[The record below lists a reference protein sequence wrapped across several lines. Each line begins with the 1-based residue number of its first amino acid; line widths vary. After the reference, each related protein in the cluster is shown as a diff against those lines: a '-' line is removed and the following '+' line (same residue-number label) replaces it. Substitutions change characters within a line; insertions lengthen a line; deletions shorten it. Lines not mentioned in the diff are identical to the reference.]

1 MSKYLGD
8 FVEDFATLNFN
19 FNTHKADGTPI
30 TVAGTPSLCV
40 YKNSTTQSTA
50 GITLSIDYDSVTG
63 MHHVVID
70 LSSDAFYS
78 IGADYS
84 VQIAAGTVDS
94 ISVVGYEIATFS
106 IANRYLTLQRI
117 VDAILDEDVTVH
129 DGIGTTGKYIIDTR
143 DNTNALVQIFTGI
156 TSAAKWLR
164 GLFRK
169 DAMDATAKAEINSGG
184 GTFNETTD
192 SLEAI
197 RDTAPLGSTMR
208 GTDNALLASNYTAP
222 PLASDIVTAL
232 NSSVVDGTLTY
243 LQMQRLV
250 MAILAGKVAVGS
262 GTSTFKRAD
271 GTTTAVTVTH
281 DSTGNRTVIS
291 IGTL

>member
-1 MSKYLGD
+1 MAKYLGD
-8 FVEDFATLNFN
+8 YKDDFATLNFN
-19 FNTHKADGTPI
+19 FNTQKGDGTP
-30 TVAGTPSLCV
+30 VSLLGTPSLEV
-40 YKNSTTQSTA
+40 YKNSTTESTA
-50 GITLSIDYDSVTG
+50 GITLTVDYDSLTG
-63 MHHVVID
+63 VNHVVID

-78 IGADYS
+78 PGNDYS
-84 VQIAAGTVDS
+84 VVIAAGTVDGV
-94 ISVVGYEIATFS
+94 SVVGKEVACFS
-106 IANRYLTLQRI
+106 IENRYITLQRV

-129 DGIGTTGKYIIDTR
+129 DGTGTTGKYITDAR
-143 DNTNALVQIFTGI
+143 DNTNAILLIFTGI

-169 DAMDATAKAEINSGG
+169 DAMDATAKSEINSGG

-208 GTDNALLASNYTAP
+208 GTDNALLASNYTTP
-222 PLASDIVTAL
+222 PQASDIVTAL
-232 NSSVVDGTLTY
+232 NSSVVDGSLTY

-281 DSTGNRTVIS
+281 DSTGNRTVIT